1 MARSPFLNE
10 VRTSIRVR
18 GMSIRTE
25 KTYIYWIRFFIRY
38 NNCRHPREMGAAEIG
53 RFLSYLA
60 TERNVAVNAQRID
73 AIA

>member
-1 MARSPFLNE
+1 MANSPFLNE

-18 GMSIRTE
+18 VMSIRTD
-25 KTYIYWIRFFIRY
+25 KTYIYWIRFSFGTTIVDTPERL
-38 NNCRHPREMGAAEIG
+38 AAEVVL
-53 RFLSYLA
+53 FLGYLA